1 MGNTFAKNNTNDTIN
16 WNSIKTDKMSDN
28 NVSGGALSN
37 DSRLLLDRLTLDL
50 PKNFV
55 ETETLSEVDNIFSKY
70 QHISKVKSENELSD
84 TSPFISSEMYNLL
97 MKPELDRNTTV
108 AKQVGG
114 KIEGDDS
121 STSETSSSSKSD
133 SDSDSDVETA
143 TVSQKKTKQK
153 KQNKQHKSKVTS
165 TQQDSANE
173 LSYVSSSA
181 HTNSGSERDNKYK
194 KKYSKKPLMSESL
207 VSTEASSA
215 VSSPAS
221 SAVSSPAS
229 SAASEASSPASSEAS
244 SAKSES
250 VVSSNENSVSTI
262 PNLNSRLPRSSI
274 ATSDI
279 NMITED

>member
-1 MGNTFAKNNTNDTIN
+1 MGNTFAKNNANDTIN
-16 WNSIKTDKMSDN
+16 WNSIRTDKMSDN

-37 DSRLLLDRLTLDL
+37 DSKLLLDRLALDI
-50 PKNFV
+50 PNNFA
-55 ETETLSEVDNIFSKY
+55 ETETISEVDNIFSKY
-70 QHISKVKSENELSD
+70 QHVSKVKTENELSD

-133 SDSDSDVETA
+133 SDSDSDMETA
-143 TVSQKKTKQK
+143 TASQKKPKQK

-181 HTNSGSERDNKYK
+181 HTNSASEIDNKYK
-194 KKYSKKPLMSESL
+194 KKYSKKPIMTESN

-221 SAVSSPAS
+221 SYASSPAS
-229 SAASEASSPASSEAS
+229 KASEASSALSSEAS

-250 VVSSNENSVSTI
+250 IVSSNENTVSTI
-262 PNLNSRLPRSSI
+262 PNLNSKLPRSSI

>member
-1 MGNTFAKNNTNDTIN
+1 MGNTFAKNNANDTIN
-16 WNSIKTDKMSDN
+16 WNSIRTDKMSDN

-37 DSRLLLDRLTLDL
+37 DSKLLLDRLALDI
-50 PKNFV
+50 PKNFA

-70 QHISKVKSENELSD
+70 QHVSKAKTENELSD

-108 AKQVGG
+108 GKQVGG

-133 SDSDSDVETA
+133 SDSDSALETA
-143 TVSQKKTKQK
+143 TASQKKTKQK
-153 KQNKQHKSKVTS
+153 KQNKQHKSRVTS

-194 KKYSKKPLMSESL
+194 KKYSKKPVMSESL
-207 VSTEASSA
+207 ITTEA
-215 VSSPAS
+215 SSPAS
-221 SAVSSPAS
+221 SDAS
-229 SAASEASSPASSEAS
+229 KASSPASSEAS
-244 SAKSES
+244 SAASEASSAKSES
-250 VVSSNENSVSTI
+250 MVSSNENTVSTI
-262 PNLNSRLPRSSI
+262 PNLNSKLPRSSI